1 MNDMPQ
7 NIFAYRFGTLYSYK
21 LVNAPEPQLVET
33 KSPNL
38 GRIQV
43 RYYFMATL
51 NHFVIP
57 GTVLEKFKFPQDGC
71 ETGRTAYCS

>member
-1 MNDMPQ
+1 MLEVVTKEYRVRKEGMNDMPQ

-38 GRIQV
+38 GRI
-43 RYYFMATL
+43 
-51 NHFVIP
+51 
-57 GTVLEKFKFPQDGC
+57 
-71 ETGRTAYCS
+71 